1 MTVLLQDDSKL
12 RKFVIRY
19 ILIGFGLFLFMYV
32 NQQNLISRPVNSFTA
47 HSVKVLAEIFH
58 YPANVDQV
66 TYTRERGNDNIR
78 VPTTLLKVGRYKAR
92 VILECSAVHAGIL
105 LVTFILAYPAPGSR
119 KIYGVLFLVPCLVAF
134 NSIRIFILMLL
145 GHYFG
150 QSSAVFHIFHLY
162 VMQVV
167 IIALVLVLALVWL
180 RRCELGKA
188 DYPVWFFLKFLAVS
202 AGLMVLWF
210 GLRNRWGSDSE
221 ILERFV
227 FPFLTFGALVLSGS
241 RFTLRQSRRDIFMG
255 FGVML
260 GFLVLGQAA
269 RFKYEHFHSASA
281 ELLFVMMNSA
291 LKYILPFGLFFFLM
305 RKSLF
310 VRTDPAGKQV
320 FGCPLCDKQ
329 DIRKRRAHAQA
340 KHGRELLQGEERLLN
355 AIRMTERLDASFTG
369 RDGEGSR

>member
-1 MTVLLQDDSKL
+1 MNVLLHDESKL
-12 RKFVIRY
+12 RRFITGYLLV
-19 ILIGFGLFLFMYV
+19 GFGLFLFMYV

-58 YPANVDQV
+58 YPASVDQV
-66 TYTRERGNDNIR
+66 TYTRERGNDKIL
-78 VPTTLLKVGRYKAR
+78 VPTTLLMVGRYKAR

-119 KIYGVLFLVPCLVAF
+119 KIYGMLYLVPCLVAF

-150 QSSAVFHIFHLY
+150 QSSAVFHIFHIY
-162 VMQVV
+162 VMQVL

-180 RRCELGKA
+180 RKCELGKA

-202 AGLMVLWF
+202 SGLVVLWF
-210 GLRNRWGSDSE
+210 GLRNRWGPYSE
-221 ILERFV
+221 IMGRFI

-241 RFTLRQSRRDIFMG
+241 TFTLRNSRRDIVMG

-260 GFLVLGQAA
+260 GFLILVQAS
-269 RFKYEHFHSASA
+269 RFTYEHFHSSSA
-281 ELLFVMMNSA
+281 ELLFVMMNST

-310 VRTDPAGKQV
+310 VRTDHSGKQV
-320 FGCPLCDKQ
+320 FGCPLCGKQ
-329 DIRKRRAHAQA
+329 DIRNLRAHAQA
-340 KHGRELLQGEERLLN
+340 RHNTELIQENERLIS
-355 AIRMTERLDASFTG
+355 AIKLIEDSLKLK
-369 RDGEGSR
+369 